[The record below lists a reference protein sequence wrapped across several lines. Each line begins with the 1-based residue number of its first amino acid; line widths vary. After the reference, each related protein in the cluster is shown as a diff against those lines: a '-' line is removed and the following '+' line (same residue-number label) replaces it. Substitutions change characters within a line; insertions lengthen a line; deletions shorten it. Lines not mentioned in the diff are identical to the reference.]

1 MKLCSFSRSS
11 LSVRDEISL
20 IHSDDVGV
28 DGENLFE
35 RYLPAGSG
43 LQPQLN
49 TGKSSEDIFLKNTP
63 PTFTLRPT
71 IMPLRK
77 LNISSLSTQK
87 KNTSTHLVIFCANIH
102 DRKKDSDQH
111 YYQFPLLQQ

>member
-49 TGKSSEDIFLKNTP
+49 TAKVK
-63 PTFTLRPT
+63 
-71 IMPLRK
+71 
-77 LNISSLSTQK
+77 IS
-87 KNTSTHLVIFCANIH
+87 F
-102 DRKKDSDQH
+102 
-111 YYQFPLLQQ
+111 